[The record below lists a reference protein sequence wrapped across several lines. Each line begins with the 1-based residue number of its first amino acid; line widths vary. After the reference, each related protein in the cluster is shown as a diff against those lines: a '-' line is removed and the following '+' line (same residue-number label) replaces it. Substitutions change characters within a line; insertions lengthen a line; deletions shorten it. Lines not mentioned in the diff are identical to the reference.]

1 MPSDDAASGRRLP
14 RPAKLAAAA
23 IGRRW
28 KLPPATSDVRVLR
41 EVAVPMRDGVVL
53 RADVYLPET
62 APRHPT
68 VLLRSPYRRG
78 GAFPALFALPYA
90 RRGYAVVLQSVR
102 GTFGSEGEFTPVV
115 NEEQDGQD
123 TVGWLREQPWF
134 DGRLATLGPS
144 YLGYT
149 QWALAL
155 DPPDELQAMVLHIGP
170 HDLAAAGLVDG
181 AFQLLNV
188 ATWTELIAHQDL
200 LGPIRGAT
208 RLLTA
213 ERRLAPHLRELPLQ
227 GLPERL
233 GGNPAPWFDEWLDHP
248 DLSDPYWD
256 RYRATPA
263 VHSSTVPTLLVSGW
277 QDWFVEQT
285 LDQYAALRDRGVDV
299 GLTMGPWAHLSIDPK
314 VTTAESLAWLAAH
327 LPVDGATPPTTR
339 RDRVRVYVT
348 GAAEWRGMPDWPPAG
363 RTERTWF
370 LHPGGRLADDAPPED
385 GGETAFRY
393 DPMHPT
399 PSVGGRVLTF
409 RAGRRDNRRLE
420 ARDDVRTFTTA
431 PLETAVELLGGATVR
446 ICLTSDNPYADVF
459 LRLCDV
465 DARGR
470 SVNVTDRLVR
480 LDPAAGEPPR
490 PGERHVVAT
499 LPDTAHR
506 FAAGHRIRLQISGGA
521 HPRYA
526 RNLGTGERPA
536 RRRTASRS
544 PTGSRTPRGRRRRSR
559 CRWRPAATEPGR
571 PQTTRRTE
579 W

>member
-1 MPSDDAASGRRLP
+1 MPSPDPATGQALP
-14 RPAKLAAAA
+14 RPARLAAAA
-23 IGRRW
+23 LGRRW

-41 EVAVPMRDGVVL
+41 GVAVPVRDGAAL
-53 RADVYLPET
+53 RADVYLPDS
-62 APRHPT
+62 AQKHPT
-68 VLLRSPYRRG
+68 VLLRSPYRRT
-78 GAFPALFALPYA
+78 GAFPSLFALPYA

-115 NEEQDGQD
+115 NEEHDGRD
-123 TVGWLREQPWF
+123 TVAWLREQPWF

-155 DPPDELQAMVLHIGP
+155 DPPPELQAMVVHIGP
-170 HDLAAAGLVDG
+170 HDLAAAGLLDG

-213 ERRLAPHLRELPLQ
+213 ERRLAPHLHRLPLQ

-285 LDQYAALRDRGVDV
+285 LYQYAALRDRGVDV
-299 GLTMGPWAHLSIDPK
+299 GLTMGPWSHLAIDPK
-314 VTTAESLAWLAAH
+314 VTTAESLAWLATH
-327 LPVDGATPPTTR
+327 LPVKPDGSGTRPIPTGSASTSPARTSGGGWRTGRPPVEPSAPGSSHRRRTTGRPRTTR
-339 RDRVRVYVT
+339 
-348 GAAEWRGMPDWPPAG
+348 G
-363 RTERTWF
+363 RR
-370 LHPGGRLADDAPPED
+370 
-385 GGETAFRY
+385 ETSFRY
-393 DPMHPT
+393 DPMNPT

-420 ARDDVRTFTTA
+420 ARDDVRTFTTE
-431 PLETAVELLGGATVR
+431 PLESAVELLGGAR
-446 ICLTSDNPYADVF
+446 IRLCLTSDNPYADVF

-480 LDPAAGEPPR
+480 LDPADGETPR
-490 PGERHVVAT
+490 TDERNVEAT

-506 FAAGHRIRLQISGGA
+506 FLPGHRIRLQVSGGA

-526 RNLGTGERPA
+526 RNLGTGEPA
-536 RRRTASRS
+536 GLATHGVPVTHRIAHSAVSASS
-544 PTGSRTPRGRRRRSR
+544 ITVPVG
-559 CRWRPAATEPGR
+559 
-571 PQTTRRTE
+571 
-579 W
+579 